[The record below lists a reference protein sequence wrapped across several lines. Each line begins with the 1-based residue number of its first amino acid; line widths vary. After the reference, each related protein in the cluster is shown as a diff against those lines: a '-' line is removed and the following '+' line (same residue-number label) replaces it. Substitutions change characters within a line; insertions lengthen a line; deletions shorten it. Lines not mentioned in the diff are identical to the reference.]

1 MAKARNDCPTPTLVG
16 VGFDLLAF
24 ESESSLHRHGVDGGP
39 AASLQLRAVA
49 CQSCYHRHGVG
60 GELRHGVGG
69 ELRHGVGGELRH
81 GVGGELRHGV
91 GGELRHRSTF
101 SLRAPSPL
109 LDCYQFKEI
118 QSLCRFS
125 SSDGNHPIVDPRDS
139 PESISG
145 FAKRRTD
152 FQSVFSRTDWK
163 SIQQRIT

>member
-49 CQSCYHRHGVG
+49 CQSCYH
-60 GELRHGVGG
+60 
-69 ELRHGVGGELRH
+69 RH